1 MRRNMYYEG
10 MRGNLDKVNKGDL
23 LGFRAY
29 KGTLEL
35 NLPINYPIV
44 FELYGGQDGI
54 KGLVDSFN
62 RARIDKFVYAQPSTS
77 TTDDIALLYL
87 MGYRICDVLDMKE
100 VLGENSYKTCCH
112 RGLVFKK
119 SR

>member
-44 FELYGGQDGI
+44 FELYEI
-54 KGLVDSFN
+54 LTWFFLSA
-62 RARIDKFVYAQPSTS
+62 RADFSVYPTTCAFIPNNSDIS
-77 TTDDIALLYL
+77 TTFLASDFLQ
-87 MGYRICDVLDMKE
+87 
-100 VLGENSYKTCCH
+100 
-112 RGLVFKK
+112 
-119 SR
+119 